1 MNIIAN
7 TNSLI
12 SQKKAWQRSLISPE
26 EQIVKAIKKLD
37 SAALQILLV
46 VDEHR
51 NLLGTVTDGDIRR
64 ALLNG
69 FTFTDSVSKVMF
81 CKPKVVLDNM
91 DLSHTLEL
99 MRSHKLRQL
108 PIVNNFGNVVG
119 LHVWEDLVAPPAKA
133 NYLMIMAGGLGKRLH
148 PLTSNFPK
156 PLLKVAGKPI
166 LERIL
171 NQAKESG
178 FVNILMSIHFKG
190 ELIKDYFGDGKRFGV
205 NIEYIYENRPLG
217 TAGSLG
223 LLKNVPDLPIII
235 TNGDVLA
242 DVNFNDILDFHVKNR
257 ASATMV
263 VHHYDWQHPFGVV
276 KLKGIEIETI
286 EEKPI
291 KRTNVNSGIYVLNPE
306 VIRKIKAGKR
316 CDMPDIFKKLMK
328 MKEKVVAFPM
338 HEDWL
343 DLGCHEDLSKAK
355 KKFEKLRAIND

>member
-1 MNIIAN
+1 
-7 TNSLI
+7 
-12 SQKKAWQRSLISPE
+12 
-26 EQIVKAIKKLD
+26 
-37 SAALQILLV
+37 LLV
-46 VDEHR
+46 VDSNR

-69 FTFTDSVSKVMF
+69 FTFSDMVEKVMF
-81 CKPKVVLDNM
+81 CYPVVVSDM
-91 DLSHTLEL
+91 TDLTRTLEL
-99 MRSHKLRQL
+99 MRLHKLRQL
-108 PIVNNFGNVVG
+108 PIVNNIGSVVG
-119 LHVWEDLVAPPAKA
+119 LHVWEDLIAPPSKA
-133 NYLMIMAGGLGKRLH
+133 NYFMIMAGGLGKRLH

-166 LERIL
+166 LERIID
-171 NQAKESG
+171 QAKESG

-205 NIEYIYENRPLG
+205 NIEYIHENKPLG

-242 DVNFNDILDFHVKNR
+242 DVNFNDILDFHQKCR
-257 ASATMV
+257 ASASMV
-263 VHHYDWQHPFGVV
+263 VHRYDWQHPFGVV
-276 KLKGIEIETI
+276 KLNGIEIAAI

-306 VIRKIKAGKR
+306 VIKTVKADKR

-328 MKEKVVAFPM
+328 TKEKVVAFPM

-343 DLGCHEDLSKAK
+343 DLGCHADLSKAK
-355 KKFEKLRAIND
+355 KKFEKIRTVNDK